1 MESAVTDKMLER
13 RDGAIGHLVFNQP
26 EKRNAV
32 SLSMWQRATEI
43 LDAFEKD
50 PAIRVVVLSGAGG
63 KAFVSGADISEFEEQ
78 RGTAEAQQH
87 YNAQTAAVYGCIE
100 RFPKP
105 TIAMIDGY
113 CIGGGLNLACVC
125 DIRIASEKSQFG
137 MPAARLALGYPFAAI
152 RRLAN
157 IVGIANARHLMF
169 TAARI
174 DAAHALRIGLVQQLV
189 PEAALEETV
198 ADYAGTIAGNAPLT
212 VAAMKFI
219 STQVLADPAERDLAR
234 CDEMV
239 AACFASEDF
248 KEGRRAFM
256 EKRKPEFR
264 GR

>member
-1 MESAVTDKMLER
+1 MEAGMTDKMLEK
-13 RDGAIGHLVFNQP
+13 RDGAIGHLIFNQP

-32 SLSMWQRATEI
+32 SLAMWQRATGI
-43 LDAFEKD
+43 LDAFERD
-50 PAIRVVVLSGAGG
+50 PSIRVVVLSGAGG
-63 KAFVSGADISEFEEQ
+63 RAFVSGADISEFEDK

-87 YNAQTAAVYGCIE
+87 YNAQTAAVYERIE

-105 TIAMIDGY
+105 TVAMIDGY

-125 DIRIASEKSQFG
+125 DIRICSQKSQFG

-169 TAARI
+169 TAERI
-174 DAAHALRIGLVQQLV
+174 DAAHALRIGLAQQVV
-189 PEAALEETV
+189 PEAELERTV
-198 ADYAGTIAGNAPLT
+198 TEYAGTIAENAPLT

-219 STQVLADPAERDLAR
+219 STQVLADPGDRDLAR
-234 CDEMV
+234 CEAMV

-248 KEGRRAFM
+248 VEGRRAFM

>member
-1 MESAVTDKMLER
+1 MTEKMLMR
-13 RDGAIGHLVFNQP
+13 RDGAVGHMIFNQP

-32 SLSMWQRATEI
+32 SLAMWERAVEI
-43 LDAFEKD
+43 LDEFQRD
-50 PAIRVVVLSGAGG
+50 PEIRVVVLSGAGG
-63 KAFVSGADISEFEEQ
+63 KSFVSGADISEFESQ

-87 YNAQTAAVYGCIE
+87 YNARTAEVYEGIE
-100 RFPKP
+100 AFPKP
-105 TIAMIDGY
+105 TIAMIDGF

-125 DIRIASEKSQFG
+125 DIRICSAKSQFA
-137 MPAARLALGYPFAAI
+137 MPAAKLALGYPFPAI
-152 RRLAN
+152 KRLAN

-169 TAARI
+169 TASRI
-174 DAAHALRIGLVQQLV
+174 DAEHALRIGLAQQVV
-189 PEAALEETV
+189 PEAELAEVVT
-198 ADYAGTIAGNAPLT
+198 DYANTIAANAPMT

-219 STQVLADPAERDLAR
+219 STQVLADPGARDLAR

-256 EKRKPEFR
+256 EKRKPKFQ